1 MAVKLV
7 EILVDGKRIT
17 CQYDTKTGLY
27 KAINVPPSSTDY
39 GIIRA
44 VDYAGNEANQEIEL
58 RQRGFMLDGI
68 KIKSPNV
75 FNVEYYTLT
84 KSTRVANGDMV
95 MDYVAN
101 KQKFN
106 FTWNA
111 IDSRQLD
118 TIIEIL
124 WRSLPETKYCFHKLE
139 YDDDL
144 RHHEVTIYA
153 GAIPH
158 NLHRGDGKLWVWKDV
173 KISLI
178 ER

>member
-1 MAVKLV
+1 MVKTVEVLV
-7 EILVDGKRIT
+7 NGKRIT
-17 CQYDTKTGLY
+17 CQYDTATGMY
-27 KAINVPPSSTDY
+27 KAIGVPPSDSEWGTLRAEDWVGNVSTTQV
-39 GIIRA
+39 A
-44 VDYAGNEANQEIEL
+44 L
-58 RQRGFMLDGI
+58 RPRGFRIDGI
-68 KIKSPNV
+68 HIKNPST
-75 FNVEYYTLT
+75 FNPEYYTLT

-106 FTWNA
+106 LTWAVIN
-111 IDSRQLD
+111 SRELD

-124 WRSLPETKYCFHKLE
+124 WRQLPETRECFHILE
-139 YDDDL
+139 YEDDL
-144 RHHEVTIYA
+144 REHKVKVYA

-158 NLHRGDGKLWVWKDV
+158 NLHRGHGRLWVWKDV